1 MTEPRLAFVKC
12 LDSRGLHR
20 VAYWE
25 WGDPANPR
33 VLVCAHGL
41 SRQGRDFDTLARD
54 LSADW
59 RVICPDIAGRG
70 RSDWLADPAGYAI
83 PNYVADMVTLVA
95 RLGVEQVDWVG
106 TSMGGLIGLGL
117 AGLPGSP
124 VRRLIL
130 NDVGPAIESVA
141 LQRIG
146 GYLGMPA
153 HWRSVDE
160 AADALWAI
168 SQGFGPHTREQWL
181 ALTRPQ
187 LVPDGDGFK
196 PHYDPAIAL
205 GLRAITPALA
215 AAGEAMLWQSYDRL
229 RCPTLLLR
237 GADSDLLSPATAQ
250 AMTERGPR
258 GPAARVRRRRPCAD
272 AGATRSA
279 CGGARVPARAM
290 KPPADGPSATAQGA
304 AAIVHLASAPDA
316 HEVDPEQRARAFAEP
331 LLSGQRLDTGE
342 DASAMP
348 RAWPRCCA
356 PSAAA
361 PALCAAAYLV
371 YAGDHLQR
379 PEEMVRKAFGASYA
393 SVVALTRKL
402 VQIQRAARAA
412 QGGEATRA
420 AADRAACARCCWPSR
435 ATCAWCCC
443 AWPRACRRCAG
454 TRRSRRAARPTWRA
468 SRSRCSRRWPTGSAS
483 GRSSGRS
490 RTWRSASCSRE
501 DYQRIAG
508 LLDERRVEREQRVR
522 AAVARAGSGA
532 RARRAA
538 GRGAGPA
545 QAPLQHL
552 EEDAGQE
559 ARPSSRCSTC
569 ARCA

>member
-54 LSADW
+54 LAADW

-95 RLGVEQVDWVG
+95 RLGVEQVDWAG

-146 GYLGMPA
+146 GYLGVPA

-215 AAGEAMLWQSYDRL
+215 AAGEAMLWQTYDRL

-237 GADSDLLSPATAQ
+237 GADSDLLSPATAR
-250 AMTERGPR
+250 AMTERGPK
-258 GPAARVRRRRPCAD
+258 ARLHEFPGV
-272 AGATRSA
+272 G
-279 CGGARVPARAM
+279 
-290 KPPADGPSATAQGA
+290 
-304 AAIVHLASAPDA
+304 HAPTLVQPD
-316 HEVDPEQRARAFAEP
+316 QRAVVREF
-331 LLSGQRLDTGE
+331 LL
-342 DASAMP
+342 
-348 RAWPRCCA
+348 
-356 PSAAA
+356 
-361 PALCAAAYLV
+361 
-371 YAGDHLQR
+371 
-379 PEEMVRKAFGASYA
+379 
-393 SVVALTRKL
+393 
-402 VQIQRAARAA
+402 
-412 QGGEATRA
+412 
-420 AADRAACARCCWPSR
+420 
-435 ATCAWCCC
+435 
-443 AWPRACRRCAG
+443 
-454 TRRSRRAARPTWRA
+454 
-468 SRSRCSRRWPTGSAS
+468 
-483 GRSSGRS
+483 
-490 RTWRSASCSRE
+490 
-501 DYQRIAG
+501 
-508 LLDERRVEREQRVR
+508 
-522 AAVARAGSGA
+522 
-532 RARRAA
+532 
-538 GRGAGPA
+538 GP
-545 QAPLQHL
+545 
-552 EEDAGQE
+552 
-559 ARPSSRCSTC
+559 
-569 ARCA
+569 